1 VVLSLAGGHD
11 GRVNPGNSRKMA
23 ARLQAASASDR
34 PILLRISS
42 ASGHGIGTALNERI
56 AQQADVYAFLFDQ
69 LGLTFTPPPAE
80 PKGKPRKKK
89 GFGIELNLKLG
100 R

>member
-1 VVLSLAGGHD
+1 MPVDAV
-11 GRVNPGNSRKMA
+11 VNPANSLKMA
-23 ARLQAASASDR
+23 ARLQAASASDW
-34 PILLRISS
+34 PVLLRISS
-42 ASGHGIGTALNERI
+42 ASGHGIGTALSERI

-69 LGLTFTPPPAE
+69 LGMSFAAPSEQT
-80 PKGKPRKKK
+80 KGKPRKKK